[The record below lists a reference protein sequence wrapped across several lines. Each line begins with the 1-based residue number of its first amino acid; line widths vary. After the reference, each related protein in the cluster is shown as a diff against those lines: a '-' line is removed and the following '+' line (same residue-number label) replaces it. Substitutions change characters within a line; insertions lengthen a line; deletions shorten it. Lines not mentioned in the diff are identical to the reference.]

1 MMQLYHALQNVSAVV
16 ELPTG
21 ISFSAQMDHPREIG
35 MTTMTVSQ
43 QVAGKTERSRPTHG
57 TNTITMAKHVTPFRV
72 LALIPAALAA
82 AGAYLFAGPFWWPVS
97 IAFGSL
103 SILCIWFSVRGDKHC
118 DRLLIIWGIVSG
130 CCLGGL
136 GLVVGI
142 LGSIYLWPKS
152 NLAPIL
158 GVFVSGPYAFA
169 AGIVIGIVVRL
180 ILNCKG
186 VKPVKGS
193 SP

>member
-1 MMQLYHALQNVSAVV
+1 MMLLYRALQNASVV
-16 ELPTG
+16 VGRPTD
-21 ISFSAQMDHPREIG
+21 IRSSAQMDHPREVG
-35 MTTMTVSQ
+35 MTTMTVSRQ
-43 QVAGKTERSRPTHG
+43 IAGKTERSQPTHG
-57 TNTITMAKHVTPFRV
+57 TNTLTMAKYVILFRV
-72 LALIPAALAA
+72 LALIPAALTA
-82 AGAYLFAGPFWWPVS
+82 AGAYFFAGPFWWPVS

-103 SILCIWFSVRGDKHC
+103 SILCIWFLVRGDKHC

-136 GLVVGI
+136 GLVIGV

-169 AGIVIGIVVRL
+169 AGIVLGIMVRL
-180 ILNCKG
+180 IMNCKLRR
-186 VKPVKGS
+186 
-193 SP
+193 